1 MGGLGIAEIMMI
13 LLIVALPAFFFLGLP
28 SLRRGRTG
36 GDDTTLERRLR
47 GELEVLHLR
56 LDMLTKRL
64 DDAGIPGPSD
74 KPKLTAESDKS
85 KS

>member
-1 MGGLGIAEIMMI
+1 MGGLGIAEIIMI
-13 LLIVALPAFFFLGLP
+13 LLIVALPAFFLLGLP
-28 SLRRGRTG
+28 SLRRGRLG
-36 GDDTTLERRLR
+36 GAETTLERRLR

-74 KPKLTAESDKS
+74 TPRLIEESEENTS
-85 KS
+85 